1 MYSSFKDTFI
11 KKPQFTVQTPEAVLR
26 TIGKELPEG
35 FRYVDDHDG
44 FCKLDC
50 DGTMDIVPSNVKLP
64 K

>member
-35 FRYVDDHDG
+35 FRYVDV
-44 FCKLDC
+44 
-50 DGTMDIVPSNVKLP
+50 TVPWTLFHQT
-64 K
+64 